1 MRKGSRR
8 GPGVQERGT
17 QVCSSGPCP
26 VWGGLG
32 ALGLLDHCLNVSHN
46 CSYHAGIREDVM
58 ARGGLFRDKLVRE
71 GIGLDL
77 LGSGVVRDGEVEVTK
92 E

>member
-1 MRKGSRR
+1 MRKGSRMK
-8 GPGVQERGT
+8 ERGT

-32 ALGLLDHCLNVSHN
+32 ALGLLDHCLNVSYN
-46 CSYHAGIREDVM
+46 CSYHAGIKEDIR
-58 ARGGLFRDKLVRE
+58 ARGGLFRDKLVGE
-71 GIGLDL
+71 GIGLDI